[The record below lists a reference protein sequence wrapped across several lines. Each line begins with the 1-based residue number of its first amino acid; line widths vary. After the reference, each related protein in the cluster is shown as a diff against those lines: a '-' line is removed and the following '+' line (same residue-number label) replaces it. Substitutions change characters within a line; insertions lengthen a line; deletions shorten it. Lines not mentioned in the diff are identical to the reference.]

1 MKAESA
7 FAAPLTVEQQVS
19 LRQVQ
24 LAAAQEQP
32 EQPPA
37 RAYAEAAVLRPEPE
51 QPVLPRAALPERQA
65 SLRRELPAQG
75 QEGQPQLV
83 AKPASC
89 GRSWLPLP

>member
-1 MKAESA
+1 VLLCSGPVVQRYEAAGQEPEQVAVKAESA

-37 RAYAEAAVLRPEPE
+37 RA
-51 QPVLPRAALPERQA
+51 
-65 SLRRELPAQG
+65 
-75 QEGQPQLV
+75 
-83 AKPASC
+83 
-89 GRSWLPLP
+89 